1 MPRKIVL
8 SFLLLSLFLCAHSA
22 LARETGFLNRTV
34 TVGSTTY
41 RYQVY
46 VPASYNSHKKLP
58 VILSLHG
65 LSYRGDDGFLQTE
78 IGVGSAI
85 RRQSE
90 SFPAIVVFPQCRLN
104 AAWIGEMETQ
114 AIKAL
119 DKSVK
124 EFHGD
129 SQRLYLIGLSF
140 GGYGAWYF
148 AAHHPGKFAAVVAI
162 SGGVFPHP
170 NTPVSPFQS
179 AYEAIMKSSD
189 SYAAFA
195 RLIGKTPVWVFH
207 GAVDAVVPVTDDRKM
222 VEALKATGG
231 NVKYTEYP
239 GIGHGHAGPLT
250 AFTSE
255 VEKAKTDPDFIAWLF
270 TQRLAK

>member
-1 MPRKIVL
+1 MLRKIVL
-8 SFLLLSLFLCAHSA
+8 NLLLLSLFLCAPSA

-34 TVGSTTY
+34 TVGPTTY

-46 VPASYNSHKKLP
+46 VPASYNPHRKLP
-58 VILSLHG
+58 VILYLHG
-65 LSYRGDDGFLQTE
+65 LSYRGEDGLLPTE
-78 IGVGSAI
+78 VGVGSAI
-85 RRQSE
+85 RLQSE
-90 SFPAIVVFPQCRLN
+90 SFPAIAVFPQCRLN
-104 AAWIGEMETQ
+104 AAWSGEMETQ

-119 DKSVK
+119 DESIK
-124 EFHGD
+124 EFNGD

-148 AAHHPGKFAAVVAI
+148 AAHHPGKFAAVVPI

-170 NTPVSPFQS
+170 NTPVSPFQP

-207 GAVDAVVPVTDDRKM
+207 GDADALVPVTEARQM

-239 GIGHGHAGPLT
+239 GMGHGHAGPLP

-255 VEKAKTDPDFIAWLF
+255 VEKARTDPDFIAWLF
-270 TQRLAK
+270 AQRLAK

>member
-1 MPRKIVL
+1 MPCKIVL
-8 SFLLLSLFLCAHSA
+8 NLLLLSLFLCAHSA

-46 VPASYNSHKKLP
+46 VPASYNPSTKLP
-58 VILSLHG
+58 VILYLHG
-65 LSYRGDDGFLQTE
+65 LSYRGDDGILPTE
-78 IGVGSAI
+78 VGVGSAI

-104 AAWIGEMETQ
+104 AAWSGDMETQ

-119 DKSVK
+119 DESVK
-124 EFHGD
+124 EFNGD

-148 AAHHPGKFAAVVAI
+148 AAHYPGKFAAVVPI
-162 SGGVFPHP
+162 SGGVFPYP
-170 NTPVSPFQS
+170 NTPVSPFQP
-179 AYEAIMKSSD
+179 AYEAIRKSSD
-189 SYAAFA
+189 PYAAFA

-207 GAVDAVVPVTDDRKM
+207 GAADSVVPVTDDRKM
-222 VEALKATGG
+222 VGALKAAGG

-239 GIGHGHAGPLT
+239 SIGHAHAGPLP
-250 AFTSE
+250 ADTSE
-255 VEKAKTDPDFIAWLF
+255 MEKAQTDPDFIVWLF
-270 TQRLAK
+270 AQRLAK